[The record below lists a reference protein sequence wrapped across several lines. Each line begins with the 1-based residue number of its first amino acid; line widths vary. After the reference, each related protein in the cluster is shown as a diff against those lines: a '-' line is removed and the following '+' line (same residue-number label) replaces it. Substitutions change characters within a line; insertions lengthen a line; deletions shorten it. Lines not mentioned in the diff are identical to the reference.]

1 MFAQTPERAV
11 DPEKKSLLEE
21 RLLLAPPRESNRS
34 LSIDKGEL
42 IAFINLIRSSSNG
55 GVGIY
60 RDILVT
66 TVSEFI
72 FPHACIFYI
81 GGVFHVS
88 LTLKPLKSS
97 FNLCPALPFG
107 TSSSSFADELDDVRS
122 FLSKSKIDY
131 IVYK

>member
-1 MFAQTPERAV
+1 MFAQTPERTV
-11 DPEKKSLLEE
+11 DPEKKSHLEE
-21 RLLLAPPRESNRS
+21 RLLLAPQRDSVCS
-34 LSIDKGEL
+34 LSIDKL

-55 GVGIY
+55 SVGIY

-72 FPHACIFYI
+72 FHHACHCDITRHDYIFYV

-88 LTLKPLKSS
+88 LTLKPS

-107 TSSSSFADELDDVRS
+107 TSSSISFFADELDDVRS
-122 FLSKSKIDY
+122 FLSK
-131 IVYK
+131 